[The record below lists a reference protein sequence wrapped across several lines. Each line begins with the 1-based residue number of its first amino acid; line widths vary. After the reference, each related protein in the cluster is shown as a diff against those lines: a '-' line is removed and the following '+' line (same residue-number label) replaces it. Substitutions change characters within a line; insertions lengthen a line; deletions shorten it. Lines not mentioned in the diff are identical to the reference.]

1 MQKTKRIIALVLA
14 LCMALS
20 MCGCKKKN
28 KKNKDEPVAVAVVT
42 PMPNDPFEVKL
53 TPENF
58 FEYFDYKEYRSD
70 VRSETDSKILSAHIA
85 YGFQLKEQYTAAN
98 DPELKDTLKVR
109 FEAAGV
115 VLTGDYEVDFDTLQR
130 SGPTYNADSSLIS
143 QELVF
148 WPKGDRTTNWA
159 FGNYSS
165 SYILYLEN
173 FRVTEVSGSV
183 WLKRAEPKDG
193 NVQ

>member
-14 LCMALS
+14 LTMALS
-20 MCGCKKKN
+20 LCGCKKKN
-28 KKNKDEPVAVAVVT
+28 KKKDEVQAQPIATA
-42 PMPNDPFEVKL
+42 MPNDPFEVRL

-58 FEYFDYKEYRSD
+58 FEYFDYKEYRTD
-70 VRSETDSKILSAHIA
+70 VRSETDSKILSANIA

-98 DPELKDTLKVR
+98 DPALKDTLKVR

-115 VLTGDYEVDFDTLQR
+115 VLTGEYTVDFDTLQYT
-130 SGPTYNADSSLIS
+130 GVTHDAQSSKIS

-148 WPKGDRTTNWA
+148 WPKGDRTSNWA

-173 FRVTEVSGSV
+173 FRVTSVSGSV
-183 WLKRAEPKDG
+183 WLKRAEPK
-193 NVQ
+193 NESVQ